1 MQNLT
6 LEQMIQN
13 AKGKVCKKGLRK
25 LKDKNYKT
33 LEEALGD
40 PNAPEWAYWY
50 ARYVLKGPFPQGEDT
65 IATSAVWAYWYAKDV
80 LKGPF
85 PQGEDEIATSAE
97 WACWYAIDV
106 LKEPFPQGEKAIAT
120 DAEWA
125 YEYAND
131 VLNDPSPNTW
141 AERYLSEITKQ
152 GEIKQ

>member
-13 AKGKVCKKGLRK
+13 AEGKVCKKGLRE

-50 ARYVLKGPFPQGEDT
+50 ARDILEGPFPQGEDAITTSASLSYKYARDILNGHFAKGEDVIAT
-65 IATSAVWAYWYAKDV
+65 IAYWPYWYAIDV

-85 PQGEDEIATSAE
+85 PQGEDAIATSAE
-97 WACWYAIDV
+97 WSYLYAKGI
-106 LKEPFPQGEKAIAT
+106 
-120 DAEWA
+120 
-125 YEYAND
+125 
-131 VLNDPSPNTW
+131 LNDPNPNTW
-141 AERYLSEITKQ
+141 GERQLSKEIITK
-152 GEIKQ
+152 GE